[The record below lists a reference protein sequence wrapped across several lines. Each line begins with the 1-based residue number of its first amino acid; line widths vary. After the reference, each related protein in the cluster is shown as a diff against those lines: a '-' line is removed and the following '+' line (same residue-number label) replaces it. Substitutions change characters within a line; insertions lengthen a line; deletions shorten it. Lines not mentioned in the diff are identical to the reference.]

1 MCNQTRFLAG
11 AMFSLGLLVSGC
23 SSVTYDGTSG
33 MMDSGVRTSIYST
46 LDSTALVY
54 TNPAAGAPADDNPWR
69 WAGFVMHPIGV
80 GLDYV
85 VNRPLYSLSSTFP
98 RATGYTN
105 EDAML
110 DAYRQR

>member
-1 MCNQTRFLAG
+1 MGSQARFLAG
-11 AMFSLGLLVSGC
+11 ALCSLGLLVSAC
-23 SSVTYDGTSG
+23 STMPREEASV
-33 MMDSGVRTSIYST
+33 MMDYGVRTSIYTS

-54 TNPAAGAPADDNPWR
+54 TNPAAGSPADDNPWR

-80 GLDYV
+80 GLDYL
-85 VNRPLYSLSSTFP
+85 VNRPLYSISSSIP
-98 RATGYTN
+98 RASGYTN